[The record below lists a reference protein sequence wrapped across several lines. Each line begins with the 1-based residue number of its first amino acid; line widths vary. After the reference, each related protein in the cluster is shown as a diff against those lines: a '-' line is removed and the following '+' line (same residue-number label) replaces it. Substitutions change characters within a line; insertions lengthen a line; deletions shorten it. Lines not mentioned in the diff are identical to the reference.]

1 MNVQA
6 VMKARLV
13 PLYFKSG
20 FDDEFKR
27 QVENLK
33 NLLGNV
39 AEMLEPMEAGT
50 KLPEADACVFPRL
63 VGEAYRRVDEL
74 KRIKKPFI
82 ILTSEFGTVN
92 MWDWE
97 IVSFFKLEGLKAFTP
112 HTLELAK
119 KICRSLGVKR
129 EMKQTK
135 FLIFQDNPGKGMQAD
150 IFKRFYW
157 WEERCTGLIKNRF
170 GIEIIKKSFKKLG
183 EDAKQINDREAE
195 EIIEKRPIETEGVSS
210 RALLSAIKI
219 YLVLK
224 REIEKDENIRGVG
237 INCLNESFYSDT
249 TPCLAWNLL
258 FEDKGTIWACEADTM
273 SLLTKYIIHRSL
285 DVPIMMSNIY
295 PFLMGMAA
303 LKHEKIDAFPDVEE
317 PENHLLVAHCGYLG
331 VLPRPFAKEW
341 KLKPRVLEIVNENAT
356 AIDARLPEGPVTLA
370 KLDPTLSR
378 LQVVEG
384 DLEGYVQYPGSDCR
398 NGAIIRVKNGYRLL
412 ESFYSHHN
420 CIITGHR
427 GYELKNMARAV
438 DLEAEEL

>member
-1 MNVQA
+1 MKAQA

-20 FDDEFKR
+20 FDEEFKV

-33 NLLGNV
+33 TLLSDV
-39 AEMLEPMEAGT
+39 AEILEPQAIGA

-63 VGEAYRRVDEL
+63 VGEAYRRIEEL
-74 KRIKKPFI
+74 KKIKKPFI

-97 IVSFFKLEGLKAFTP
+97 IVSFFKSEGLKTFTP

-119 KICRSLGVKR
+119 NICRSFGVKR
-129 EMKQTK
+129 EMKKTK
-135 FLIFQDNPGKGMQAD
+135 FLIYQDNPGEGMQAD

-157 WEERCTGLIKNRF
+157 WEDRCTKLIKKRF
-170 GIEIIKKSFKKLG
+170 GITIIKKSFKKLG
-183 EDAKQINDREAE
+183 DDAKHIHDREAE
-195 EIIEKRPIETEGVSS
+195 EIVEKRSIATEGVSR

-219 YLVLK
+219 YLLLK
-224 REIEKDENIRGVG
+224 REIEEDENIRGVG

-258 FEDKGTIWACEADTM
+258 FEDKGIIWACEADTM
-273 SLLTKYIIHRSL
+273 SLLTKYIVHRSL
-285 DVPIMMSNIY
+285 GAPIMMSNIY

-303 LKHEKIDAFPDVEE
+303 LKHEKIDAFPKVEE

-331 VLPRPFAKEW
+331 VVPRPFAKEW
-341 KLKPRVLEIVNENAT
+341 KLKPKVLAIVDENAT
-356 AIDARLPEGPVTLA
+356 AIDARLPEGPLTLA
-370 KLDPTLSR
+370 KLDPTLSK

-384 DLEGYVQYPGSDCR
+384 ELEGYVQYPGSDCR

-420 CIITGHR
+420 CLITGHR
-427 GYELKNMARAV
+427 GYELKNMAGAL
-438 DLEAEEL
+438 DLEVEEL